1 VTFPNTGPD
10 DHLQTGRRVADT
22 QGVPESTFKWDLHHE
37 WTDDSS
43 WEGLAFTLYFLRPLL
58 DHQQQELQ
66 RLLIA
71 WYDVGSFGGYGQT
84 DAGKGLLHF
93 MSDIL
98 FKNDES
104 EPRAE
109 WWVDMGSA
117 SRLALSSLLMCLQ
130 NWSSETG
137 VELTKLVFGHH
148 ADFTAE

>member
-1 VTFPNTGPD
+1 LRAFGACRRVEGDPKRRDAGAD

-93 MSDIL
+93 
-98 FKNDES
+98 
-104 EPRAE
+104 
-109 WWVDMGSA
+109 SA
-117 SRLALSSLLMCLQ
+117 
-130 NWSSETG
+130 
-137 VELTKLVFGHH
+137 
-148 ADFTAE
+148 